1 MTAVTWAVRRRP
13 LPEKRQGQRR
23 TGEEKR
29 RKQRHRRR
37 DAWLSCPVRLKG
49 TGISCAC
56 LCAMVVMMLRGAARN
71 LARVETLGG
80 VTYFIASHNRN
91 RARDGYP
98 SGNVDLTGSFKSVF
112 YSLAE

>member
-1 MTAVTWAVRRRP
+1 
-13 LPEKRQGQRR
+13 
-23 TGEEKR
+23 
-29 RKQRHRRR
+29 
-37 DAWLSCPVRLKG
+37 
-49 TGISCAC
+49 
-56 LCAMVVMMLRGAARN
+56 MLRGAARN